1 MHRKCNAR
9 VSTLKTA
16 SIPSLRVAPEL
27 RQAVEDLLEPGET
40 LSGFVEQS
48 IRTGIERRRMRKAFI
63 ARGLASHGEAKRTG
77 EYFAAEEIRDELD
90 AMLLAAESRTNA
102 AQ

>member
-1 MHRKCNAR
+1 M
-9 VSTLKTA
+9 KTA

-27 RQAVEDLLEPGET
+27 RQAAEDLLEAGET

-48 IRTGIERRRMRKAFI
+48 IQANIARRRMRKAFV
-63 ARGLASHGEAKRTG
+63 ARGLASRDEARLTG
-77 EYFAAEEIRDELD
+77 EYYAAEEIRDELD
-90 AMLLAAESRTNA
+90 ALLLAAESGTHA